1 MVLTGVAYGAVHLPD
16 RELALLT
23 SVAGTLWC
31 HCYQR
36 DRAVLPVALS
46 HAVLGTTYFAWV
58 RGREL
63 SLALLRAP

>member
-1 MVLTGVAYGAVHLPD
+1 M
-16 RELALLT
+16 T
-23 SVAGTLWC
+23 SVLPTRRAGEREP
-31 HCYQR
+31 YQR

-63 SLALLRAP
+63 SLALLPAP